1 MAKYVRTS
9 SLSSAR
15 PYIVDELCTLL
26 GVSRPQVER
35 WIVAG
40 LPLVH
45 SGKPRLVRGRDLKD
59 FLSPP
64 RVSKKLKQPLGV
76 FRCLH
81 CKVPRGPLYG
91 MLDFT
96 QCASNSGRLSGLCER
111 CEHPIS
117 AFCAARDLSQLQKAF
132 DVTVNAKS
140 RN

>member
-15 PYIVDELCTLL
+15 PYAVNEICTLL
-26 GVSRPQVER
+26 GVARPQVER
-35 WIVAG
+35 WLADG
-40 LPLVH
+40 LPVVH

-59 FLSPP
+59 FLASAQS
-64 RVSKKLKQPLGV
+64 SKKPKLPFGAFQ
-76 FRCLH
+76 CMH
-81 CKVPRGPLYG
+81 CKAPRQPLYG

-96 QCASNSGRLSGLCER
+96 PYASNSGRLSGLCEV

-117 AFCAARDLSQLQKAF
+117 AFCASRDLGRLQKAF
-132 DVTVNAKS
+132 DVTVTARS